1 MAGFENFDSVV
12 APALPP
18 GWTQSSTQSNTWAT
32 ESNTSDTVPNHAF
45 VANLPQVSDSILTS
59 PSFVLNN
66 STPWLRFRHS
76 YESETGFD
84 GGVLELSTNG
94 SAFADVIAAGG
105 SFIEGGYVTALQSGG
120 GNPIS
125 GRQAWTGDSNGYI
138 TTTVQLP
145 ASALGQ
151 NNVLRWR
158 FASDDSVAAIGWRI
172 DTITLESIPTEDFGD
187 APATYPVT
195 LASNGARH
203 TVGALRLG
211 ATVDTEND
219 AVASSN
225 ALGDGTDEDG
235 VVISGGFVP
244 GKPKNIT
251 VTASQ
256 AGGLLNA
263 WIDWNADGD
272 WADTNERVFT
282 NRALVVG
289 ANLLTINVPTGLSSA
304 TTFARFRLSTTPGLG
319 VTGLA
324 TNGEVEDYQV
334 SINAS
339 ADWSPL
345 GPFGATNGQVENI
358 PNRTV
363 VGAIHTVLAHP
374 TNADILYVGSVNGGV
389 WKTVNATA
397 SQPNWIPLTDAM
409 PSQSI
414 GALAFD
420 LADPTFNTLYAGV
433 GLYSSYGQLG
443 NTRIGLMRSTNGGQT
458 WQVVDGGGLLQG
470 KNISG
475 IYANGNTVVVSVN
488 VANNF
493 SFPNIGI
500 FRSTDRG
507 VSFTQITS
515 GDGTATGLPGGVTY
529 DLVYDPIAPTTLY
542 TATVFSP
549 LVGGANGVYKSIDT
563 GATWTRV
570 SSVAMNNLI
579 TDNTSNLELA
589 TGRNNEVYAAI
600 INGGVMAGL
609 FRSPDNGATWTQ
621 MDSPKTNENGVDV
634 GLNPSGGKGPQSGAP
649 EAIAGG
655 QGNIH
660 FSIVAD
666 PNDPN
671 IVYVGGDRQPRTNGD
686 TGGFPN
692 SIGAVDFSGRLFRGD
707 ASRPAGSQFVHLTHR
722 NNVAALPGG
731 GTASSSS
738 PHADSREMTFN
749 AIGELIEVDDG
760 GIYRRTSP
768 RTNTGDWFSL
778 IGDLQ
783 VTEAHD
789 VAWDA
794 LTDTAMTGNQDTGTT
809 LQTTAGA
816 QLWQSLSTADGGD
829 VAVDNIELA
838 GSNRSV
844 RYSSF
849 QNLGGFRRTVWD
861 SSGALIGTTFP
872 ALTPT
877 GGAPSIARTFRTP
890 IETNKVAGRRLII
903 LGSNGLYE
911 SEDAG
916 STVRRI
922 GTVGSSSITANALA
936 YGGVRDNVVNPNV
949 IWAGIGSDVF
959 VRTSGTGNISA
970 VPSDPTTGAIRDL
983 AVNSRDWA
991 NAFVVTSNQV
1001 FQTVNT
1007 GSSWTDITGTGLPAG
1022 LNFRSL
1028 AFVAGPVSSML
1039 VLGTNRGVYKMST
1052 SQVGVWEPLG
1062 ANLPTVLVFDMDY
1075 NATDDVLVVGTFG
1088 RGAWALRDIT
1098 ASTQIAATLVDRG
1111 IFYNGSVGNSGNAFA
1126 SDKRALLPGLAS
1138 TFENYTNFDLGITGI
1153 AIDIANL
1160 PPSVTPAQMLGS
1172 FEFARWNGIDASGS
1186 RPCLALPSPQSVQY
1200 SQARG

>member
-1 MAGFENFDSVV
+1 M
-12 APALPP
+12 
-18 GWTQSSTQSNTWAT
+18 AT

-272 WADTNERVFT
+272 WADTNERIFT

-475 IYANGNTVVVSVN
+475 IYANGNTVAVSVN

-549 LVGGANGVYKSIDT
+549 LVGGARRRLQIHRYWRHLDSRQFSSHEQPDYRQHKQP
-563 GATWTRV
+563 RV
-570 SSVAMNNLI
+570 GYR
-579 TDNTSNLELA
+579 TKQ
-589 TGRNNEVYAAI
+589 
-600 INGGVMAGL
+600 
-609 FRSPDNGATWTQ
+609 RSLCCNHQRGSHGWPFPFSGQCATWTQ

-692 SIGAVDFSGRLFRGD
+692 SIGAIDFSGRLFRGD

-809 LQTTAGA
+809 LQTRPEPSYGNRY
-816 QLWQSLSTADGGD
+816 QLPMGD

-849 QNLGGFRRTVWD
+849 QNLGGFRRTIWD

-1007 GSSWTDITGTGLPAG
+1007 GSSWTDITEPDCL
-1022 LNFRSL
+1022 
-1028 AFVAGPVSSML
+1028 
-1039 VLGTNRGVYKMST
+1039 
-1052 SQVGVWEPLG
+1052 QV
-1062 ANLPTVLVFDMDY
+1062 
-1075 NATDDVLVVGTFG
+1075 
-1088 RGAWALRDIT
+1088 
-1098 ASTQIAATLVDRG
+1098 
-1111 IFYNGSVGNSGNAFA
+1111 
-1126 SDKRALLPGLAS
+1126 
-1138 TFENYTNFDLGITGI
+1138 
-1153 AIDIANL
+1153 
-1160 PPSVTPAQMLGS
+1160 
-1172 FEFARWNGIDASGS
+1172 
-1186 RPCLALPSPQSVQY
+1186 
-1200 SQARG
+1200 